1 MLIEK
6 TENKLKKSQR
16 MSHLKISLKFK
27 PILLAMQNHLKVC
40 LDKVHLIP
48 VICEDK
54 ILGPG
59 LGLRIYQ
66 IF

>member
-1 MLIEK
+1 
-6 TENKLKKSQR
+6 